1 MNEKEIIMERVRESL
16 LYKSA
21 IQKELNDE
29 DQILLQ
35 EATKELSINFEL
47 LAERLFEMSQDK
59 EASRKFSEALIN
71 SKNSV

>member
-1 MNEKEIIMERVRESL
+1 MNEKEIILERVRESS

-47 LAERLFEMSQDK
+47 LAELLFKMSQDK